1 MVLIQCCL
9 FGKDQPEPSEHDE
22 DSDEASESSETEEVA
37 DASVPPPSA
46 VATTSAAP
54 AAAKPL
60 PKGMGRVLSG
70 PGPEVRVE
78 WNARRWGRTLGLM
91 FRRDALRDYGR
102 NFKEA
107 ISKLNHNIPPQQSGS
122 KSEGMGAAMRIGN
135 SLSLSC
141 GVCVCVCV
149 ACEANWLVWIV
160 LMYCTI
166 RCAGSAVSQ

>member
-22 DSDEASESSETEEVA
+22 ASESSEEDETEEVA

-46 VATTSAAP
+46 VATTTAAP

-107 ISKLNHNIPPQQSGS
+107 ISKLSHNIPPQQSGS

-135 SLSLSC
+135 SLSLSLVVRAC
-141 GVCVCVCV
+141 VCVCVCV
-149 ACEANWLVWIV
+149 CVWHARQTGWCG
-160 LMYCTI
+160 LY
-166 RCAGSAVSQ
+166 

>member
-22 DSDEASESSETEEVA
+22 DSDEDDASESSEEGETAEVA

-46 VATTSAAP
+46 VATTAAAP

-102 NFKEA
+102 HFKEA
-107 ISKLNHNIPPQQSGS
+107 VSKLSHNIPPQQSGS
-122 KSEGMGAAMRIGN
+122 KSEGMGAAMRIGI
-135 SLSLSC
+135 SLSC
-141 GVCVCVCV
+141 VCVCVCV
-149 ACEANWLVWIV
+149 CACVCVCVWA
-160 LMYCTI
+160 CKRQT
-166 RCAGSAVSQ
+166 G